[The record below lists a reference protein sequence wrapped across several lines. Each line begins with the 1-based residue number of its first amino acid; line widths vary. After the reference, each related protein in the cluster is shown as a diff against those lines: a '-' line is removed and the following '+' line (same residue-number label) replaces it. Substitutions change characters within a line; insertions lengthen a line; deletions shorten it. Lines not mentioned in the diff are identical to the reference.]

1 MMRATK
7 LIKRTKPKTKP
18 VTKAVAKPLAK
29 AKVKVKPKFN
39 LKGIPAKYKMICNLA
54 IAHANTQTECDEL
67 LLVGVNAYETLLD
80 KETPENADKMKLQ
93 IVTQAILIK
102 KESYPQII
110 VE

>member
-18 VTKAVAKPLAK
+18 VTKAVVKPLAK

-54 IAHANTQTECDEL
+54 ITHATTQTECDEL
-67 LLVGVNAYETLLD
+67 LLVGVNAYETLL
-80 KETPENADKMKLQ
+80 EEQTPENAEKMKMQ
-93 IVTQAILIK
+93 IVTEAILLK
-102 KESYPQII
+102 KALIHQL
-110 VE
+110 